1 MVVLDELAEV
11 CHELADA
18 HTRAELPL
26 LVRAVGGLDDPDGF
40 DVGVLALEG
49 QHPGSALLGF
59 TAPEECTALG
69 VVTTGWSL
77 PPERFAEHD
86 TARNRRAG
94 SPAAEAPDRVA
105 VFSTVVVDRGGD
117 VAGRLSIDGA
127 EPVTSAPES
136 GVLLDLLLR
145 ALGCPTPSPAFGV
158 LELLATVWLAE
169 LTSPS
174 VRSMEWPEVADRHW
188 GLRLRPDQA
197 ADDLVVAAVEAAAEL
212 GWDGLRLVV
221 ARMGWPGV
229 CTGEEAA
236 WFDAGSFAR
245 WVLGSFPPL
254 PDLADAVTG
263 SLRPSVARRVRSALD
278 VWGLPA

>member
-11 CHELADA
+11 FHELADA

-59 TAPEECTALG
+59 TAPEDCTALG

-105 VFSTVVVDRGGD
+105 VFSTVVVGRGGD
-117 VAGRLSIDGA
+117 VAGRLSIDGD

-158 LELLATVWLAE
+158 LELLARAKRRHGSTPAR
-169 LTSPS
+169 SPAGS
-174 VRSMEWPEVADRHW
+174 WARFRRCPIWPTPSPARS
-188 GLRLRPDQA
+188 
-197 ADDLVVAAVEAAAEL
+197 
-212 GWDGLRLVV
+212 
-221 ARMGWPGV
+221 ARRWPGG
-229 CTGEEAA
+229 CDPPSTSGGCLRDTG
-236 WFDAGSFAR
+236 R
-245 WVLGSFPPL
+245 
-254 PDLADAVTG
+254 
-263 SLRPSVARRVRSALD
+263 
-278 VWGLPA
+278 